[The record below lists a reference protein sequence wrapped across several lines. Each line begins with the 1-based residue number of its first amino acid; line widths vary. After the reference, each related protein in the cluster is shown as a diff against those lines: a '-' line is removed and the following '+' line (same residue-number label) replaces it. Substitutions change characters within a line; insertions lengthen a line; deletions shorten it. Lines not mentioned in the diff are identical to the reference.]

1 MVRGVSRENSSVPTV
16 AGAESLMVDG
26 FPVVLHQ
33 LGLACCAVEAAGGV
47 AALAAASAAE
57 AMADPATERHD
68 LPTLHV
74 LLVAGTVTRALAPEV
89 STVWGNL
96 PAPKVAVAF
105 GACTISGGP
114 YWDSYAVA
122 PGLAGIVDAQVFVP
136 GCPPAPAALVA
147 GVQRAV
153 REFAAG
159 TAQQPRADIDG
170 RTGKPGPE
178 TAAS

>member
-1 MVRGVSRENSSVPTV
+1 MVRGVSRENSSVPAV
-16 AGAESLMVDG
+16 AGAESLIVDG
-26 FPVVLHQ
+26 WPVVLHP

-47 AALAAASAAE
+47 AALAAAEAE
-57 AMADPATERHD
+57 AATERHD

-74 LLVAGTVTRALAPEV
+74 LIVAGTVTKVLAPEV

-105 GACTISGGP
+105 GACTITGGP
-114 YWDSYAVA
+114 YWDSYAVV

-136 GCPPAPAALVA
+136 GCPPAPEALAA
-147 GVQRAV
+147 GVRRAV

-159 TAQQPRADIDG
+159 VSQPNVAEVDRQPVDPG
-170 RTGKPGPE
+170 RGTV
-178 TAAS
+178 AS